1 MFIIFMVVVT
11 GGLVATAAY
20 FSVIGIASI
29 FAYNYIPA
37 LILGTTLE
45 AGKISVAVY
54 LYRYWRLLPG
64 IFRPI
69 LLMFLTVLMIIT
81 SVGIFG
87 FLSQGYQKTSEEH
100 RVMLLELKTLETEF
114 NDKRDREKEINR
126 QINQL
131 PSSQVMGRIR
141 LSREFG
147 DELEQIRDRLTVV
160 EPRIQELKLKSL
172 EYESHIGPI
181 SYVAKM
187 LIMPQDDV
195 VFYAI
200 LMLVFVADPLAITLT
215 IATNMLLIRFVG
227 VPGQQ
232 LIAEPRPAIRRKK
245 SLSDLM
251 VERMR
256 EMALKS
262 QLRKAKR
269 RRAASAKATRK
280 KAAVKKK
287 KAVKKKTVKKK
298 KKAVKK
304 KAVKRRR
311 R

>member
-1 MFIIFMVVVT
+1 MFIIFMVIVT

-20 FSVIGIASI
+20 FSIIGIASI
-29 FAYNYIPA
+29 FAYNYVPA

-54 LYRYWRLLPG
+54 LYRYWQLLPG
-64 IFRPI
+64 LFKSI
-69 LLMFLTVLMIIT
+69 LMMFLAVLMIIT

-87 FLSQGYQKTSEEH
+87 FLSQGYQKTSEQH

-114 NDKRDREKEINR
+114 GDKKGREKEINR

-131 PSSQVMGRIR
+131 PGSQVMGRIR

-172 EYESHIGPI
+172 KYESHIGPI

-187 LIMPQDDV
+187 LNMAQDDV

-200 LMLVFVADPLAITLT
+200 SMLVFVSDPLAITLT
-215 IATNMLLIRFVG
+215 IATNMLLVRFIG
-227 VPGQQ
+227 GAGQPPVT
-232 LIAEPRPAIRRKK
+232 ESRPVIRRKK
-245 SLSDLM
+245 SLSDIM

-269 RRAASAKATRK
+269 RRAAGVKVRSSATRK

-287 KAVKKKTVKKK
+287 TVKKKTVKKK
-298 KKAVKK
+298 K
-304 KAVKRRR
+304 AVKRTRR
-311 R
+311 